1 MIGRGSPRASRRRL
15 IASGAGL
22 VALLVLSGGPARAD
36 RVDDAHRKLSDLDE
50 KIRKVG
56 AEFKESPPVDPHA
69 PDRRVLEA
77 QTLFELKYYF
87 EAATLCLSVI
97 EKYPSSKA
105 YDDAVFLLAESR
117 LQDGDQ
123 LSARLYFE
131 QFIKKGTGSLKEQA
145 ALQRL
150 VEIALKVD
158 DFSHVEDYFERL
170 ARVPSA
176 SLDPAVP
183 YVKGKYLFF
192 RDKLDE
198 ALVALASVAPTNPYY
213 MQARYFVATAQ
224 IKKGDLAAA
233 LVGFDEVLRLQPRTD
248 NEREIQDLARLAIGR
263 LHYQRGQ
270 FDKAKEAYLAVPQSS
285 KLFADALYE
294 SAWNSIKSGD
304 FNGAYRALDLILLK
318 NAESS
323 QGPELKLLMGNLQL
337 RLSNF
342 YRAGEQFNQTLAEYE
357 PVYKELKLTQE
368 RAQADPKFFDGLM
381 AKGLDKFDI
390 ASIFPRGAMK
400 VVVADVDV
408 ARLIGLSDEV
418 GQLTR
423 DIRESEQ
430 ILARLDR
437 AVSGGARA
445 GVFQDLAAGR
455 SQATEILNQAVDIRR
470 RFASEA
476 RRLAEQYLSPQDR
489 AALDG
494 LALERKN
501 FDQQVENLPMSAD
514 ALRDRAMAVRGE
526 FSALDARASEMNV
539 EIQAAEAVLVGLE
552 QYFATSK
559 TEQKIR
565 AEDLKQPIA
574 DLRQEIADMRAQL
587 ERLRNDIVEASQ
599 DAGLAG
605 ATGAGERGITLRFT
619 ELLKREQE
627 ILQRARSGMPGGAVS
642 ELDRYLEVL
651 QRSDSL
657 QRKLLD
663 FDARLDE
670 VADKRLRSVKEQ
682 LVTERAQLAIATGK
696 LGTVLGEGQS
706 VGGGLAQA
714 MLGKVADRFYDLT
727 VQSDVGLIDVS
738 WGLKDQSS
746 GNLGKFTNQQKLE
759 LKALDDD
766 FRALLKET
774 EDDDEDKK
782 KP

>member
-1 MIGRGSPRASRRRL
+1 
-15 IASGAGL
+15 
-22 VALLVLSGGPARAD
+22 
-36 RVDDAHRKLSDLDE
+36 
-50 KIRKVG
+50 
-56 AEFKESPPVDPHA
+56 
-69 PDRRVLEA
+69 
-77 QTLFELKYYF
+77 
-87 EAATLCLSVI
+87 
-97 EKYPSSKA
+97 
-105 YDDAVFLLAESR
+105 
-117 LQDGDQ
+117 
-123 LSARLYFE
+123 
-131 QFIKKGTGSLKEQA
+131 
-145 ALQRL
+145 
-150 VEIALKVD
+150 
-158 DFSHVEDYFERL
+158 
-170 ARVPSA
+170 
-176 SLDPAVP
+176 
-183 YVKGKYLFF
+183 
-192 RDKLDE
+192 
-198 ALVALASVAPTNPYY
+198 
-213 MQARYFVATAQ
+213 
-224 IKKGDLAAA
+224 
-233 LVGFDEVLRLQPRTD
+233 
-248 NEREIQDLARLAIGR
+248 
-263 LHYQRGQ
+263 
-270 FDKAKEAYLAVPQSS
+270 
-285 KLFADALYE
+285 
-294 SAWNSIKSGD
+294 
-304 FNGAYRALDLILLK
+304 
-318 NAESS
+318 
-323 QGPELKLLMGNLQL
+323 
-337 RLSNF
+337 
-342 YRAGEQFNQTLAEYE
+342 
-357 PVYKELKLTQE
+357 
-368 RAQADPKFFDGLM
+368 
-381 AKGLDKFDI
+381 
-390 ASIFPRGAMK
+390 
-400 VVVADVDV
+400 
-408 ARLIGLSDEV
+408 
-418 GQLTR
+418 
-423 DIRESEQ
+423 
-430 ILARLDR
+430 
-437 AVSGGARA
+437 
-445 GVFQDLAAGR
+445 
-455 SQATEILNQAVDIRR
+455 
-470 RFASEA
+470 
-476 RRLAEQYLSPQDR
+476 
-489 AALDG
+489 
-494 LALERKN
+494 
-501 FDQQVENLPMSAD
+501 
-514 ALRDRAMAVRGE
+514 
-526 FSALDARASEMNV
+526 
-539 EIQAAEAVLVGLE
+539 VLVGLE